1 MTTHDDE
8 AFDRLRHA
16 DPAAGTSPD
25 LDAIRAAV
33 GAATG
38 VHLAGAGATGVPLA
52 AAATPHDEL
61 AARRHRTRARWF
73 QVAAAVVGAAVVGT
87 GGYLVGGAGSGP
99 AVAGALPAL
108 SLTNGASGGAESAAG
123 AADFSASA
131 PMAGGKDSARGIYP
145 GGWYGRTVFTGS
157 GLSTDGGS
165 ATAYGFDAT
174 SVGNADTAA
183 RIAAALG
190 VTGDPRVE
198 WGSWVVGPND
208 GTGPT
213 VSVYGSGT
221 VDFSF
226 YDPTRDPWQCGQTG
240 GTSEGSTGTGA
251 VPPAEPQVEP
261 GVAPDSAASGAGAT
275 GEAVAPLPAV
285 APGVCDTGTT
295 PTGDAAIAKA
305 REVLTAAG
313 IDVSAA
319 QVTVDDS
326 QTKTADM
333 PGAAYVNVG
342 FQQVVD
348 GQLTGYGWWVSLV
361 GDGVQSASG
370 PLAPLVQLGSYD
382 VISAAQAVDRLNDP
396 RFGSSGGVI
405 AYASGMG
412 VAEAGV
418 AEPGMVASEPSQD
431 PTIPPAAT
439 PGAAI
444 SWPVAQVTLTSA
456 RLGLAPATTVGG
468 AQVLVPAYE
477 LTDGSGATWS
487 VIAVVDAQLDF
498 TAQQ

>member
-8 AFDRLRHA
+8 AFDRLRLA

-25 LDAIRAAV
+25 LDAIHAAV
-33 GAATG
+33 AA
-38 VHLAGAGATGVPLA
+38 ATGVPLA
-52 AAATPHDEL
+52 GAAAPHDEL
-61 AARRHRTRARWF
+61 AARRHRTRTRWF
-73 QVAAAVVGAAVVGT
+73 QVAAAVVGAAVIGT

-99 AVAGALPAL
+99 VVAGALPAI
-108 SLTNGASGGAESAAG
+108 SLTGSNGSAASGGAEGAAG
-123 AADFSASA
+123 APDSSA
-131 PMAGGKDSARGIYP
+131 PMAAGKDSARGIYP

-157 GLSTDGGS
+157 GLSTATGS

-174 SVGNADTAA
+174 SVGNAQTAA

-190 VTGDPRVE
+190 VAGDPRVE

-208 GTGPT
+208 GTGPS

-221 VDFSF
+221 VDFSY

-240 GTSEGSTGTGA
+240 GGSDGSTGGGA
-251 VPPAEPQVEP
+251 VPPAEPKVDPSPPDAPPGDAARVEGTTAV
-261 GVAPDSAASGAGAT
+261 GVAT
-275 GEAVAPLPAV
+275 LPAP
-285 APGVCDTGTT
+285 APGVCDPGTT
-295 PTGDAAIAKA
+295 PTGDAAIAEA
-305 REVLTAAG
+305 REALTAAG

-319 QVTVDDS
+319 QVAVDDS
-326 QTKTADM
+326 QTKTGDT
-333 PGAAYVNVG
+333 PGAAYVSVN

-405 AYASGMG
+405 AYATDT
-412 VAEAGV
+412 GV
-418 AEPGMVASEPSQD
+418 AEPGMAVAEPSQD

-444 SWPVAQVTLTSA
+444 SWPVSQVTLTSA

-477 LTDGSGATWS
+477 LTDGSGTTWS